1 MDDLVLNNVNVYA
14 PGPTYRSMS
23 TSTNILHY
31 FRSQTALFTIACV
44 PADFLNKTVSE
55 VNSAIDN
62 FIVAASGGKNKT
74 TDFVGVSAPFYKNA
88 VAPGEALEKNSR
100 FITSEDGKYLDFFI
114 DDVEAETL
122 ADFNQQTGFSKA
134 TKLKFTITE
143 PYSLSGFLQTLQAA
157 SVKAGYV
164 SYTSAPFVFRVHF
177 VGYPDD
183 RDDDNELTRIEPASR
198 YFIFRFQEV
207 SVRADESGTRYQCKG
222 VPLNELGFGQ
232 ANKLLSNVTAGGNTV
247 GDILTDFFKKIDDI
261 SKYSIWTGV
270 TPTPDKYT
278 IKFLSL
284 DEAGALYIDKP
295 NDKIMKSR
303 VGNPNEDNVNYSY
316 EHPAFSKFTD
326 TYIDKKTNRIIAKGV
341 DQFPPAATKEN
352 LYNAKII
359 SATFNAGANIH
370 DCIAGIIRDSEY
382 STRIFKEPLKTLVD
396 KHGMI
401 DYFNI
406 ICTVTP
412 IGWSEQYNRPVYE
425 YVYKVVPHKIHY
437 SRIPKY
443 SNQSISIKQIKE
455 RVRRTYNYLY
465 TGKNLDILR
474 FDLNF
479 NYLYFQAA
487 AANEGFN
494 DISAGS
500 GAAKVSDSS
509 SAGSPNVGNFSPVST
524 VIAAGGEVVP
534 LGVDTANLAL
544 AAAGQ
549 GTGQTSQPNQSL
561 TLAKNFHKA
570 ILENLS
576 QSLLEIDILGDPYY
590 LSDQGTNNFASEFS
604 NSKLPGI
611 TPGGSM
617 SYQTGE
623 IFIEITFRNPTDV
636 NSKTGMMDF
645 ADEVTSYSGIYR
657 VKSVTSKFINGMF
670 TQTLQLIKLQRQS
683 PNLKDP
689 IDPTGYDQSL
699 VSTDYET
706 IKEAVAEIIP
716 IKNLIENMCRQYGWP
731 KN

>member
-1 MDDLVLNNVNVYA
+1 MAADGVLTTVTITGTA
-14 PGPTYRSMS
+14 PIYRSMS
-23 TSTNILHY
+23 TSTNVLHY
-31 FRSQTALFTIACV
+31 FRSQTALFTISCV
-44 PADFLNKTVSE
+44 PKSFLNSSISE
-55 VNSAIDN
+55 INSAIDN
-62 FIVAASGGKNKT
+62 FVVVASGGKNKT
-74 TDFVGVSAPFYKNA
+74 TDVVEVSSS
-88 VAPGEALEKNSR
+88 EKNSR

-164 SYTSAPFVFRVHF
+164 SYTSAPFVFRIHF

-183 RDDDNELTRIEPASR
+183 QVKDNELTRIEPASR

-232 ANKLLSNVTAGGNTV
+232 ANKLLSNVTAAGNTV
-247 GDILTDFFKKIDDI
+247 GDILTNFFKRIDDI
-261 SKYSIWTGV
+261 SKYMCTAAA
-270 TPTPDKYT
+270 PTPDKYT
-278 IKFLSL
+278 IKFPSL
-284 DEAGALYIDKP
+284 DEVGSLDIDKP
-295 NDKIMKSR
+295 NDTIMKSR
-303 VGNPNEDNVNYSY
+303 VGNPDEDNVNYSY
-316 EHPAFSKFTD
+316 EHPAFSTFTD
-326 TYIDKKTNRIIAKGV
+326 TAIDKRTGRIIAKGV
-341 DQFPPAATKEN
+341 DLNPPSPTKEN

-359 SATFNAGANIH
+359 STTFNAGANIH

-382 STRIFKEPLKTLVD
+382 STRIFKTPLKSLVD

-401 DYFNI
+401 DYFNVI
-406 ICTVTP
+406 SNVTP
-412 IGWSEQYNRPVYE
+412 IGWSVQYNRPVYE

-443 SNQSISIKQIKE
+443 SNQNISIKQIKD

-487 AANEGFN
+487 AANEGFS
-494 DISAGS
+494 DISQGS
-500 GAAKVSDSS
+500 GAAKVSDNSS
-509 SAGSPNVGNFSPVST
+509 VGVPNIGNFSPVNT
-524 VIAAGGEVVP
+524 VLAAGGESVA
-534 LGVDTANLAL
+534 LAVDTHNLAL
-544 AAAGQ
+544 GAAGQ

-561 TLAKNFHKA
+561 ALAKNFHKA

-604 NSKLPGI
+604 NAKLPGI

-623 IFIEITFRNPTDV
+623 IFIEITFRNPTDI
-636 NSKTGMMDF
+636 NPKTGMMDF

-657 VKSVTSKFINGMF
+657 VKSVISKFVNGMF

-689 IDPTGYDQSL
+689 IDPTGYDQAL

-706 IKEAVAEIIP
+706 IKESVAEIIP
-716 IKNLIENMCRQYGWP
+716 IKTLITNMCTQYGWP